1 MGLGRLRIWEPGSGR
16 RGREGPQGGWAGPGK
31 NGLVRRHLGRSHRE
45 AGSRTRT
52 RVSNLRNPP
61 ADAHRLLPSQFDLL
75 EMDRL
80 ERPLVNLPLLLD
92 PSSYVPDTVDLTD
105 DALARKYW
113 LTCFEEALDGVR
125 ARGGPGA
132 PGDKR
137 RASLETQGSRG
148 TSDRCGGRG
157 GVRSSGRG
165 LGVGV

>member
-1 MGLGRLRIWEPGSGR
+1 MSPEAAALPWVLANPTKGLAL
-16 RGREGPQGGWAGPGK
+16 
-31 NGLVRRHLGRSHRE
+31 GLKG
-45 AGSRTRT
+45 
-52 RVSNLRNPP
+52 PP
-61 ADAHRLLPSQFDLL
+61 ADACTISHLSSQFDLL

-132 PGDKR
+132 PGD
-137 RASLETQGSRG
+137 ETWAPEEQATGVRKENGGS
-148 TSDRCGGRG
+148 GGRG
-157 GVRSSGRG
+157 IHV
-165 LGVGV
+165 